1 MSGCSAF
8 VPLVEPAAAPA
19 SETTAEDAARPA
31 QEAAAPA
38 PAESQAEAEEA
49 DDSWVKPADSSEAA
63 PASSGTDT
71 VAEPV
76 PFKNEQQ
83 RNGLNAGEVDDNEKW
98 DDYLSYR
105 RNYTG
110 PAIHDRDISERYVID
125 VVDGQGYP
133 VMDAHVQI
141 FIEGAGQSLYEA
153 YTYANGQVLFHPQ
166 TMVPMI
172 EQTSSFLV
180 VASKDN
186 AVAKFSMPRFNS
198 QQGNQAAEHWTAELD
213 LRQQFDT
220 INLDVLF
227 LLDATGSM
235 ADEIN
240 AIQTTI
246 FDVADRI
253 DQLPGRQDVRF
264 GLVAYRDRGDEYVTR
279 TFDFEADVR
288 DFSDNLERIEANGGG
303 DYPEALN
310 EGLQQALYNVQ
321 WRVEG
326 TVRLFFMIADA
337 PPHLDYGK
345 EADYAVDMETAASSA
360 IKIFPIASSGLDDQG
375 EYVFRQ
381 LAQFTQ
387 GRFIFLTYDSPSN
400 GGQSGDITTHHV
412 DSYSVNTLDDL
423 LVRLVTEELAFQNPE
438 LVQGQ

>member
-1 MSGCSAF
+1 
-8 VPLVEPAAAPA
+8 
-19 SETTAEDAARPA
+19 
-31 QEAAAPA
+31 
-38 PAESQAEAEEA
+38 
-49 DDSWVKPADSSEAA
+49 
-63 PASSGTDT
+63 
-71 VAEPV
+71 
-76 PFKNEQQ
+76 
-83 RNGLNAGEVDDNEKW
+83 
-98 DDYLSYR
+98 
-105 RNYTG
+105 
-110 PAIHDRDISERYVID
+110 
-125 VVDGQGYP
+125 
-133 VMDAHVQI
+133 
-141 FIEGAGQSLYEA
+141 
-153 YTYANGQVLFHPQ
+153 
-166 TMVPMI
+166 
-172 EQTSSFLV
+172 
-180 VASKDN
+180 
-186 AVAKFSMPRFNS
+186 MPRFNS

-310 EGLQQALYNVQ
+310 EGLHQALYNVQ
-321 WRVEG
+321 WRGEG
-326 TVRLFFMIADA
+326 TVRLIFLIADA
-337 PPHLDYGK
+337 PPHLDYGQD
-345 EADYAVDMETAASSA
+345 ADYAVDMETAASSA